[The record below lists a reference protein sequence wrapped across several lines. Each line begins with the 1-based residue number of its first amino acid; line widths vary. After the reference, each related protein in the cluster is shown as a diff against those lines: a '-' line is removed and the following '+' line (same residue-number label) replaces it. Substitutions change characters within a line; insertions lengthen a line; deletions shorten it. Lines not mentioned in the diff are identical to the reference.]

1 MVKGFI
7 KGVKG
12 VLGIDDLEQRV
23 DDLGQRLS
31 TVERQMKDGFRRVE
45 EKLSEFG
52 NFKAQNDEKLADMGK
67 ENAQLIGVVESL
79 VQFAESKE
87 GSARAKALLTR
98 LRNHQTRIRNV
109 QKARAAGD

>member
-7 KGVKG
+7 KG

-23 DDLGQRLS
+23 DDLGQRVS
-31 TVERQMKDGFRRVE
+31 TVERQMKDGFRRAE

-52 NFKAQNDEKLADMGK
+52 NFKKQNEENLARMSE

-87 GSARAKALLTR
+87 SSTRAKALLKR
-98 LRNHQTRIRNV
+98 LRNHRARIRNA